1 MTKHLL
7 CSLAAIVMLASCKK
21 DDNTP
26 DKTAG
31 LEGTYKLKYLNA
43 QTNSTLTGSY
53 GDKVITISDY
63 TTENNQGN
71 IVFNS
76 TTLSATGL
84 AYSVSSAAKYYLYD
98 GTNLID
104 SASFPIAF
112 TLPPSN
118 STSQYQLIGADS
130 IYFPQGSGTSS
141 MPGGGTTATL
151 PSGGRYSWNGNE
163 LSIKQH
169 VSRDSS
175 FQDSGETYQ
184 LKESA
189 ITNFVLEKQ

>member
-7 CSLAAIVMLASCKK
+7 CSLAIIAILASCKK
-21 DDNTP
+21 DNTP
-26 DKTAG
+26 GNTAG

-43 QTNSTLTGSY
+43 QTNSTLTGSA
-53 GDKVITISDY
+53 GDKVITLSDY
-63 TTENNQGN
+63 TTENNQGT

-84 AYSVSSAAKYYLYD
+84 AYSVNSPAKYYQYD
-98 GTNLID
+98 GTDLID
-104 SASFPIAF
+104 SSSYPITF
-112 TLPPSN
+112 TLSPSN

-130 IYFPQGSGTSS
+130 IYFPQGAATSS

-151 PSGGRYSWNGNE
+151 PSGGRYSRNGN
-163 LSIKQH
+163 LLTIKQY

-175 FQDSGETYQ
+175 FQDSGETYL

-189 ITNFVLEKQ
+189 TTNFVLEKQ